1 MRSDLSPEVLDKLD
15 AVVMLGPMFLRYSSR
30 QESNQDA
37 VGGIMVY
44 LVITTPL
51 PGKPSEAQS
60 DRQELWK
67 WAAPLMDR
75 GIIRDRCMYAKV
87 GRGGMALFDVP
98 SNEEL
103 HGYLSQWLEFVPAE
117 MQVIPLMDSQAMRDY
132 LASPTT

>member
-37 VGGIMVY
+37 VGGIMLY

-67 WAAPLMDR
+67 WAAPLMDK

-87 GRGGMALFDVP
+87 GRGGMALFDVS

-132 LASPTT
+132 LASSTT